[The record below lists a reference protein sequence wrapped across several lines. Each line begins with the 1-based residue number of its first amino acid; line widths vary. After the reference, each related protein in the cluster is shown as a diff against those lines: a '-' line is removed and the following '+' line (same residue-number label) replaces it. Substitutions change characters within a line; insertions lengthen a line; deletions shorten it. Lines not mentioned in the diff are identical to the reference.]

1 MIAMVKLEI
10 SENEGN
16 QRLDKFLRKYLGNA
30 PLSFIY
36 KAIRKDVKVNGKRKT
51 REYLLEAGDEVSL
64 YLTDQ
69 DLEKFRK
76 VREHR
81 KVKRTFGI
89 AYEDENIL
97 AAVKPKNLL
106 THGDR
111 TERRNH
117 LTNQVIDYLI
127 EKGDYVPRLEKTFV
141 PAPVNRL
148 DRNTTGL
155 VLFAKKYPALQAL
168 TKMIRERGCIRKYY
182 LTIVS
187 GEMKEPLALE
197 DRMEKDADRDLVRVT
212 DRADGKL
219 MKTFAEPLETARGF
233 TLCRIEIETG
243 RTHQIRVQL
252 ANAGFPIIGDA
263 KYGSPRVNRD
273 MKSRYRLTTQL
284 LHAYQLEFGNC
295 PAPFDYLNGKVVT
308 AEPPK
313 GFREIRD
320 DILKKGRNQSK

>member
-1 MIAMVKLEI
+1 MLVMVKLEI

-51 REYLLEAGDEVSL
+51 REYMLEAGDEVSL

-111 TERRNH
+111 NERRNH

-155 VLFAKKYPALQAL
+155 VLFAKNYPALQAF
-168 TKMIRERGCIRKYY
+168 TKMIRERGSIRKYY

-197 DRMEKDADRDLVRVT
+197 DRMEKDEARDLVRVT
-212 DRADGKL
+212 DREDGKL
-219 MKTFAEPLETARGF
+219 MKTFAEPVAAAGGF

-252 ANAGFPIIGDA
+252 ANAGFPIIGDG

-273 MKSRYRLTTQL
+273 MKNRYRLTTQL
-284 LHAYQLEFGNC
+284 LHAYQLQFENC
-295 PAPFDYLNGKVVT
+295 PAPFDYLNGKTVT
-308 AEPPK
+308 AELPK

-320 DILKKGRNQSK
+320 DIFTI